1 MPPRNWFNNIRIH
14 GTIGYLTP
22 VEFKQQPY
30 NFCPI

>member
-22 VEFKQQPY
+22 VEFK
-30 NFCPI
+30 